1 MSLGLS
7 IKDDDFVFFGNIIA
21 LSEEVVEKLLDLR
34 IPTVC
39 SLFTREYL
47 C

>member
-7 IKDDDFVFFGNIIA
+7 IKDDDFVFSGNIFA
-21 LSEEVVEKLLDLR
+21 LSEEVVEKWLDLR
-34 IPTVC
+34 FPTVC
-39 SLFTREYL
+39 SQFTREYL